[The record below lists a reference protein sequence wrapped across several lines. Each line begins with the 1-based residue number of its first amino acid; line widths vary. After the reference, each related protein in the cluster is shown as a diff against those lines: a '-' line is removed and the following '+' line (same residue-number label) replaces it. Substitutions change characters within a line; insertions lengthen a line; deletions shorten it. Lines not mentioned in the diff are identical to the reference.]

1 MQRAEEKTRVNTSKL
16 AEFERQHDEH
26 EAGRK
31 AAEVRCQE
39 NIQIVDC
46 LYALRPRQKLKSVF
60 CTKNTLELDI

>member
-1 MQRAEEKTRVNTSKL
+1 MQHIKNIYRYCSIQNIQKDEMQRAEEKTRVNTAKL

-39 NIQIVDC
+39 NI
-46 LYALRPRQKLKSVF
+46 
-60 CTKNTLELDI
+60 

>member
-39 NIQIVDC
+39 NIQINNC
-46 LYALRPRQKLKSVF
+46 LKDREIIDIL
-60 CTKNTLELDI
+60 NTP

>member
-31 AAEVRCQE
+31 AAEVKCQE
-39 NIQIVDC
+39 NIQIRLCDPNVFIFQDWSVK
-46 LYALRPRQKLKSVF
+46 YALCV
-60 CTKNTLELDI
+60 TKMH

>member
-1 MQRAEEKTRVNTSKL
+1 MQRAEEKSRVNTSKV

-39 NIQIVDC
+39 NIIM
-46 LYALRPRQKLKSVF
+46 
-60 CTKNTLELDI
+60 TKNLFS